1 MSANR
6 PLGIQACN
14 PLTMSPDPG
23 PLQRK
28 IAQQEPKKPE
38 EEVILNPSRYIPG
51 KNKVVYQNQSSL
63 PVKVFRKWELL
74 CRISSLPISIA
85 VSDKQIIRIPLRVL
99 DPTCSLIESRK
110 ICLRAILYSLLLLMP

>member
-51 KNKVVYQNQSSL
+51 KNKVVYQNQ
-63 PVKVFRKWELL
+63 
-74 CRISSLPISIA
+74 
-85 VSDKQIIRIPLRVL
+85 
-99 DPTCSLIESRK
+99 IESASQS
-110 ICLRAILYSLLLLMP
+110 IQEMGASLQNFFSSNFNSSFGQTNNTNTSASTRSNMFSHPEPKNLFTGNTL